1 MRYLS
6 FLYIFCCS
14 LFCDNVAFAQ
24 TKTLYVGSYTKTDS
38 KGIYQFSFDCAT
50 GILKDKKL
58 SYPVENPTFIVA
70 HPTKDIL
77 YSISKLNKYQQT
89 ANGAVT
95 AFKIGKKKEL
105 IKLSEHKTNGKSPC
119 HLAYND
125 TTKQLFV
132 SNYQGGTLS
141 IHPTDTNGNLLEAS
155 QIIDFNS
162 TTTKAH
168 THAAKYRNKELFVA
182 DLGVNTV
189 THYALKKGKYE
200 CLQNIPFKENS
211 GPRHLELT
219 EDGRFIYVINEYAS
233 SISVL
238 EKKGRKY
245 KIKQDI
251 STLVPGF
258 KDKNTAAD
266 IHLSADEKYV
276 YGTNRGENTLV
287 VFERDLKKGTLTKIQ
302 SVGTRGEC
310 PRNFTFDPTGK
321 YLLIANKISNSIAV
335 FDVDKKSGKI
345 KFKHSTKSPMPTCL
359 TFVY

>member
-1 MRYLS
+1 MQ
-6 FLYIFCCS
+6 FFS
-14 LFCDNVAFAQ
+14 LFYFICLICSNVTLAQ
-24 TKTLYVGSYTKTDS
+24 TKTLYVGSYTKTNS
-38 KGIYQFSFDCAT
+38 KGIYQFSFDCTT

-119 HLAYND
+119 HLAYNPS
-125 TTKQLFV
+125 TEQLFV

-141 IHPTDTNGNLLEAS
+141 IHPTDTSGDLLKAS
-155 QIIDFNS
+155 QIIDFRNPAV
-162 TTTKAH
+162 KAH

-182 DLGVNTV
+182 DLGVNTL
-189 THYALKKGKYE
+189 TYYTLKKGKYE
-200 CLQNIPFKENS
+200 YLQSIPFKENS

-219 EDGRFIYVINEYAS
+219 KYGRFIYVINEYAS

-238 EKKGRKY
+238 EKKGKKY
-245 KIKQDI
+245 NIKQNI
-251 STLVPGF
+251 STLEPSF

-266 IHLSADEKYV
+266 IHLSADEKYI
-276 YGTNRGENTLV
+276 YGTNRGENTVV
-287 VFERDLKKGTLTKIQ
+287 VFKRNLKKGTLTKIQ
-302 SVGTRGEC
+302 SVSTHGEC
-310 PRNFTFDPTGK
+310 PRNFSFDPSGK

-345 KFKHSTKSPMPTCL
+345 TFKYTRDSPMPTCL
-359 TFVY
+359 TFVD